1 MNLAYYGYREIM
13 KECCGTAFHGTVI
26 TKGILLKKEILSDR
40 PI

>member
-13 KECCGTAFHGTVI
+13 KECFGTAFHVTVMK
-26 TKGILLKKEILSDR
+26 KGVLLKKEILSDW